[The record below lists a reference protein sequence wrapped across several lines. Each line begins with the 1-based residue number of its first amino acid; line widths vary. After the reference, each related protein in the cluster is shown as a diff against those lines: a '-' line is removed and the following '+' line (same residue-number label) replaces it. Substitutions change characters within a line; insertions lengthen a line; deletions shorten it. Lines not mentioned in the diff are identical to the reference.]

1 MKGFS
6 GQCLRRSDSFSTKK
20 LVVLGKIVIFASDNQ
35 KHVPMK
41 RLSVLLSAFV
51 FLVFPLFAQS
61 GFRTGAKVPAI
72 TVEMLDGRE
81 VKISKCRGDVVL
93 LSFWATWCKPCL
105 RELNEMPEKILRR
118 FEGRKF
124 TMIAIAKGEPR
135 ERVAEK
141 VAQLRKQG
149 VVFPVGLDPYEKI
162 SQLLGD
168 ERIPQLVIIGPDT
181 RVRYHEVGYTPERLD
196 EAAEII
202 EKLLNEQP

>member
-1 MKGFS
+1 
-6 GQCLRRSDSFSTKK
+6 
-20 LVVLGKIVIFASDNQ
+20 
-35 KHVPMK
+35 MK

-72 TVEMLDGRE
+72 TVEM
-81 VKISKCRGDVVL
+81 
-93 LSFWATWCKPCL
+93 
-105 RELNEMPEKILRR
+105 LRR

>member
-1 MKGFS
+1 
-6 GQCLRRSDSFSTKK
+6 
-20 LVVLGKIVIFASDNQ
+20 
-35 KHVPMK
+35 MK

-149 VVFPVGLDPYEKI
+149 VVFPRRARPL
-162 SQLLGD
+162 
-168 ERIPQLVIIGPDT
+168 
-181 RVRYHEVGYTPERLD
+181 
-196 EAAEII
+196 
-202 EKLLNEQP
+202 

>member
-1 MKGFS
+1 
-6 GQCLRRSDSFSTKK
+6 
-20 LVVLGKIVIFASDNQ
+20 
-35 KHVPMK
+35 
-41 RLSVLLSAFV
+41 
-51 FLVFPLFAQS
+51 
-61 GFRTGAKVPAI
+61 
-72 TVEMLDGRE
+72 MLDGRE

-168 ERIPQLVIIGPDT
+168 ARIPQLAIIGPDT

>member
-1 MKGFS
+1 
-6 GQCLRRSDSFSTKK
+6 
-20 LVVLGKIVIFASDNQ
+20 
-35 KHVPMK
+35 MK

-202 EKLLNEQP
+202 EKLLNEEP

>member
-1 MKGFS
+1 
-6 GQCLRRSDSFSTKK
+6 
-20 LVVLGKIVIFASDNQ
+20 
-35 KHVPMK
+35 
-41 RLSVLLSAFV
+41 
-51 FLVFPLFAQS
+51 
-61 GFRTGAKVPAI
+61 
-72 TVEMLDGRE
+72 
-81 VKISKCRGDVVL
+81 
-93 LSFWATWCKPCL
+93 
-105 RELNEMPEKILRR
+105 MPS
-118 FEGRKF
+118 
-124 TMIAIAKGEPR
+124 KGEPR

>member
-1 MKGFS
+1 
-6 GQCLRRSDSFSTKK
+6 
-20 LVVLGKIVIFASDNQ
+20 
-35 KHVPMK
+35 MK

-149 VVFPVGLDPYEKI
+149 VVFPVGSTPMKDFAAAWRRAY
-162 SQLLGD
+162 SATGNN
-168 ERIPQLVIIGPDT
+168 RADT

>member
-1 MKGFS
+1 
-6 GQCLRRSDSFSTKK
+6 
-20 LVVLGKIVIFASDNQ
+20 
-35 KHVPMK
+35 MK

-72 TVEMLDGRE
+72 TVET
-81 VKISKCRGDVVL
+81 
-93 LSFWATWCKPCL
+93 A
-105 RELNEMPEKILRR
+105 
-118 FEGRKF
+118 
-124 TMIAIAKGEPR
+124 R

>member
-1 MKGFS
+1 MKIPALCRHHGLKIIPRVGGNNRSPGCCEGIFGTVFAEIGF
-6 GQCLRRSDSFSTKK
+6 FSTKK

-124 TMIAIAKGEPR
+124 TMIAIAKGEPASGCG
-135 ERVAEK
+135 EGCPA
-141 VAQLRKQG
+141 AQAGR
-149 VVFPVGLDPYEKI
+149 GLPRRARP
-162 SQLLGD
+162 L
-168 ERIPQLVIIGPDT
+168 
-181 RVRYHEVGYTPERLD
+181 
-196 EAAEII
+196 
-202 EKLLNEQP
+202 

>member
-1 MKGFS
+1 
-6 GQCLRRSDSFSTKK
+6 
-20 LVVLGKIVIFASDNQ
+20 
-35 KHVPMK
+35 MK

-118 FEGRKF
+118 LEGRKY
-124 TMIAIAKGEPR
+124 TMVAIAKRSE
-135 ERVAEK
+135 ER
-141 VAQLRKQG
+141 R
-149 VVFPVGLDPYEKI
+149 VGKECRSRRAPY
-162 SQLLGD
+162 
-168 ERIPQLVIIGPDT
+168 
-181 RVRYHEVGYTPERLD
+181 H
-196 EAAEII
+196 
-202 EKLLNEQP
+202 

>member
-1 MKGFS
+1 
-6 GQCLRRSDSFSTKK
+6 
-20 LVVLGKIVIFASDNQ
+20 
-35 KHVPMK
+35 MK

-135 ERVAEK
+135 ER
-141 VAQLRKQG
+141 LRRRLPSCASRAWSSPSGSTPMKRFRSCLATS
-149 VVFPVGLDPYEKI
+149 VF
-162 SQLLGD
+162 
-168 ERIPQLVIIGPDT
+168 R
-181 RVRYHEVGYTPERLD
+181 
-196 EAAEII
+196 
-202 EKLLNEQP
+202 NW